1 LIIEDDTKVYAF
13 KVIVN
18 ARDIIEEEIKIKTIE
33 RKTFKGEITNI
44 PEGQYVVTSTNS
56 CLKFNKNFVSNEKNK
71 RTFKF

>member
-1 LIIEDDTKVYAF
+1 MIIEDDAKVYAF

-44 PEGQYVVTSTNS
+44 PEG
-56 CLKFNKNFVSNEKNK
+56 
-71 RTFKF
+71 